1 MRFNAPEA
9 KALYAELAPII
20 TGRSVEGDAA
30 AVTEALITHIE
41 TLTVDLGLPNRLKD
55 MKVPEADLPML
66 ARDGMKQ
73 NGYWLTTLAPSLKPM
88 PQRFIKRLIK
98 AFRL

>member
-20 TGRSVEGDAA
+20 MGRSVEGDAA
-30 AVTEALITHIE
+30 AITEALITHID
-41 TLTVDLGLPNRLKD
+41 TLIVDLGLPNRLKD

-73 NGYWLTTLAPSLKPM
+73 ERLLVNNPRTVTEADALAIY
-88 PQRFIKRLIK
+88 Q
-98 AFRL
+98 AAY